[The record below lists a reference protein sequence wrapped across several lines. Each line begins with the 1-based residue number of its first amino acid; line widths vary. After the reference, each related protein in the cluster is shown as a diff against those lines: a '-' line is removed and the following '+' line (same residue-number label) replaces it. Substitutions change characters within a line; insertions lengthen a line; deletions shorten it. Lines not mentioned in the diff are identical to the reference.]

1 MGQPNPTQ
9 TVTNPRIGKLIEL
22 EVAGRI
28 KPEHQQELDIL
39 RAQGL
44 APKKSSGNSL
54 TEYQGKSTG
63 FYERAIGAD
72 RDFLAAGKGGEP
84 VGLLGDAARSALPE
98 NIVNTFTSAD
108 RQKAQQAREDF
119 IRASLRYESGAAIG
133 GDEFTAQDKIFFPQ
147 TGDTPEVVKQK
158 AEARRRV
165 IESLKV
171 AAGPGADN
179 GDKYNPNGLGAGES
193 GSLQFNDQIPDP
205 VGWRMTPEQQAGFSQ
220 FVTANQKI
228 MTPGLLQEWAKAHGL
243 PPIQNIDE
251 YVKGVQSTDA
261 PPTVPDYTNQD
272 EAAKEAARKR
282 LSENNAGGVGGALV
296 MGAGD
301 TASLGFLD
309 EAMGGVKSL
318 YNGKSWDQNTQD
330 IRAEQAVQ
338 QEDHFPSYTLG
349 QLAGGAAIPV
359 GSKAKTVAEM
369 TKVGGGL
376 GTAYGVGSGTDT
388 GSRFRG
394 GVMGGVAGAATG
406 AGFAKLGDIWRG
418 RGGPTPP
425 RGGSGPTPQDTLA
438 AAERIGVDVLPADVG
453 GPLVGRLTAGAAQTP
468 FGAPPILSKA
478 ARAVEQ
484 GKAARDSAASAAT
497 TPAVEEYGA
506 GRAAQRGLTSWIKKT
521 DDRTSRLY
529 DAISVEPKTDAI
541 AQNTRGALKEIT
553 QGMESNPE
561 LSRIWTGHPRLRAT
575 LEALTPK
582 DSSAEA
588 QRALASAT
596 AAKEAASG
604 ELASAQ
610 GRLDIA
616 LKTVSRPEDASNA
629 RSAMQAAMQKL
640 EKANSDIASAGE
652 LASRPPEGGNV
663 SWEDTKRLRSIV
675 GEIIGSPSLSSE
687 GNENA
692 AMRKLYAAL
701 SEDMRATAEASGP
714 KALREFERANSFTR
728 AREDRIKNVLVPILG
743 KDGDKGGQAAFT
755 QIQNWSRAKGETAR
769 MAQMMRSLPKDEA
782 ETVSATLISNLGKVP
797 PGRQGAAGNSFSLND
812 FLTHW
817 NQLDKLAKNTMF
829 TPGQRSSL
837 EDLAI
842 VAEGTKAG
850 QRFANTSNTAG
861 AIGVNATTGGLG
873 GAMVA
878 MGSGHPLVALAL
890 STPAIGQHITGRMM
904 ASPHFVRWLAKAPAN
919 PAAMKSTIGQLS
931 NIAAKSPALS
941 ADLATFESR
950 LLSAMNDNTPA
961 STAASEDKQ
970 NKRQ

>member
-1 MGQPNPTQ
+1 MAQPNPAT
-9 TVTNPRIGKLIEL
+9 TVTNPRVGKLIEL
-22 EVAGRI
+22 EVSGRI
-28 KPEHQQELDIL
+28 KPEHQQELDTY

-44 APKKSSGNSL
+44 APKKADTTLTSTEGERKASSFL
-54 TEYQGKSTG
+54 T
-63 FYERAIGAD
+63 RAIGSNRSYEEQKVGPRGLIGQTIKDTFPNASNY
-72 RDFLAAGKGGEP
+72 LAS
-84 VGLLGDAARSALPE
+84 D
-98 NIVNTFTSAD
+98 D
-108 RQKAQQAREDF
+108 RQTADSAQDEF
-119 IRASLRYESGAAIG
+119 IAASLRQDSGAAIPEQEMERQRRIYFPMP
-133 GDEFTAQDKIFFPQ
+133 GD
-147 TGDTPEVVKQK
+147 GDAVLKQKKEARLRAIDGLLQSAGRSVTPEQK
-158 AEARRRV
+158 AMLDKMKADIDAAISGEDKEVVPAQKEAVAVTPSSIVDAAIGDDEQFSKYEWTGMEETPEGKFRYSYADGRV
-165 IESLKV
+165 IEY
-171 AAGPGADN
+171 
-179 GDKYNPNGLGAGES
+179 DKPLPMSVN
-193 GSLQFNDQIPDP
+193 
-205 VGWRMTPEQQAGFSQ
+205 
-220 FVTANQKI
+220 VTDD
-228 MTPGLLQEWAKAHGL
+228 TDAKA
-243 PPIQNIDE
+243 
-251 YVKGVQSTDA
+251 SDA
-261 PPTVPDYTNQD
+261 
-272 EAAKEAARKR
+272 ELAKERDAGIGPVDAVVRGAADTLTLG
-282 LSENNAGGVGGALV
+282 LSDEIAA
-296 MGAGD
+296 AGD
-301 TASLGFLD
+301 TIFN
-309 EAMGGVKSL
+309 GGTMKGNL
-318 YNGKSWDQNTQD
+318 RRQ
-330 IRAEQAVQ
+330 RAIDATDSEVNPYLR
-338 QEDHFPSYTLG
+338 FGG
-349 QLAGGAAIPV
+349 QLAGGAVLPV
-359 GSKAKTVAEM
+359 GRGAQSIAELA
-369 TKVGGGL
+369 KVGGGL
-376 GTAYGVGSGTDT
+376 GAAYGFGSGTDLSDRLEGAGIGALSGAT
-388 GSRFRG
+388 T
-394 GVMGGVAGAATG
+394 GAAFG
-406 AGFAKLGDIWRG
+406 KLGDIWRR
-418 RGGPTPP
+418 RGG
-425 RGGSGPTPQDTLA
+425 GGSGPNNSPLSPTPFDIKSA
-438 AAERIGVDVLPADVG
+438 ADRVGVDVLPADVG

-484 GKAARDSAASAAT
+484 GKAARDSAASAVT

-529 DAISVEPKTDAI
+529 DAISVEPKTDAT

-582 DSSAEA
+582 DSSDEA

-596 AAKEAASG
+596 VLKEAASG
-604 ELASAQ
+604 ELAAAQ
-610 GRLDIA
+610 ARLDIA

-629 RSAMQAAMQKL
+629 RSAMQAAIQKL
-640 EKANSDIASAGE
+640 DKAKSDIASAGE

-663 SWEDTKRLRSIV
+663 SWEDMKRLRSIV

-728 AREDRIKNVLVPILG
+728 ARESRIKNVLVPILG

-797 PGRQGAAGNSFSLND
+797 PGRQGAAGNSFSFND

-817 NQLDKLAKNTMF
+817 NQLDKLAKNTLF

-878 MGSGHPLVALAL
+878 LGSGHPLVALAL

-919 PAAMKSTIGQLS
+919 PRASAAYIGKLK
-931 NIAAKSPALS
+931 NIAAKDAALT
-941 ADLATFESR
+941 ADLTNFSNR
-950 LLSAMNDNTPA
+950 IMSAMNDNYPTSA
-961 STAASEDKQ
+961 AASDQEQGQK
-970 NKRQ
+970 